1 MPITLRGQSAEIRLS
16 NEEGQLIQGLSRRPR
31 YRENANLR
39 DAIEYAQQM
48 ILEQNDREP
57 DVTEKKSLFDRLI
70 CRPLAFSEEKTAW
83 LLIRKTRDGWILVG
97 ALYEVEE
104 VDSTQAMFEGLVN
117 RAKNERGT

>member
-16 NEEGQLIQGLSRRPR
+16 NEEGHLIEGLSRRRR

-57 DVTEKKSLFDRLI
+57 DVTETKSLFDPLI
-70 CRPLAFSEEKTAW
+70 CRPVAFSEEKTTW

-97 ALYEVEE
+97 ALYEAEE
-104 VDSTQAMFEGLVN
+104 VDRNWAMFEELVN
-117 RAKNERGT
+117 RAKNEQGT

>member
-16 NEEGQLIQGLSRRPR
+16 NEEGRLIRGLSRRR
-31 YRENANLR
+31 QYRENANLR
-39 DAIEYAQQM
+39 DAIEYAHQM

-57 DVTEKKSLFDRLI
+57 DVTEKKSLFDPLI
-70 CRPLAFSEEKTAW
+70 CRPVIFSGENTTW
-83 LLIRKTRDGWILVG
+83 VLIRKTRDGWILVG
-97 ALYEVEE
+97 ALYEMEE

>member
-16 NEEGQLIQGLSRRPR
+16 NEEGHLVEGLSRRRR

-57 DVTEKKSLFDRLI
+57 DVTEKKSLFDPLI
-70 CRPLAFSEEKTAW
+70 CRPVAFSEEKRTW
-83 LLIRKTRDGWILVG
+83 VLIRKTRDGWILVG
-97 ALYEVEE
+97 ALYEAEE
-104 VDSTQAMFEGLVN
+104 VDSNRTMFEGLVN
-117 RAKNERGT
+117 RAKNEQGI

>member
-16 NEEGQLIQGLSRRPR
+16 NEEGQLIEGLSRRPR

-39 DAIEYAQQM
+39 DAIEYAQQ
-48 ILEQNDREP
+48 IVREQNDREP
-57 DVTEKKSLFDRLI
+57 DVTEKKSLFDPLI
-70 CRPLAFSEEKTAW
+70 CRPVVFSEEKRTW

-97 ALYEVEE
+97 ALYEAEE
-104 VDSTQAMFEGLVN
+104 EDINQAMLEGLVN

>member
-1 MPITLRGQSAEIRLS
+1 MPVTLRGQSAEIRLS

-70 CRPLAFSEEKTAW
+70 CRPVAFSEEKTTW

-117 RAKNERGT
+117 RAKNERAT